1 MDDKQLGPPEIIAIV
16 AVAAFF
22 VATLLPWFG
31 VSVSNDSTGILTGAD
46 FGTANG
52 WDTGLFWS
60 FIPLLL
66 GAGLL
71 ALLLVP
77 RLSPQT
83 TLPDLPPFL
92 PLVLGGAAAFLLF
105 VKLLIGTSVRG
116 VSAAE
121 AFGVNVDVTRRFGLF
136 LAFLAT
142 LGMLAA
148 GVLAFQRDAG
158 RPRAHGTVPPQP
170 F

>member
-1 MDDKQLGPPEIIAIV
+1 MQDKQLGPPEIVAIASV
-16 AVAAFF
+16 AVFF

-31 VSVSNDSTGILTGAD
+31 VSVSNDTSGILTGVD

-52 WDTGLFWS
+52 WDTGFLWS
-60 FIPLLL
+60 FVPLLL

-77 RLSPQT
+77 RLSPDT
-83 TLPDLPPFL
+83 ALPDLPSFV
-92 PLVLGGAAAFLLF
+92 PLALGGTAAFLLF

-116 VSAAE
+116 VAAAE
-121 AFGVNVDVTRRFGLF
+121 AFGVNVDVTRKFGLF
-136 LAFLAT
+136 VAFLAT

-148 GVLAFQRDAG
+148 GVLAFRRDG
-158 RPRAHGTVPPQP
+158 GSPPAHGNVPPQP

>member
-1 MDDKQLGPPEIIAIV
+1 MDDKQLGPPEILAIASV
-16 AVAAFF
+16 AVFF

-31 VSVSNDSTGILTGAD
+31 VSVSNDTSGILTGVD
-46 FGTANG
+46 FGSANG
-52 WDTGLFWS
+52 WDTGFLWS
-60 FIPLLL
+60 FVPLLL

-71 ALLLVP
+71 TLLLVP
-77 RLSPQT
+77 RLSPDT

-92 PLVLGGAAAFLLF
+92 PLVLGGTAAFLLF
-105 VKLLIGTSVRG
+105 VKLVIGTSVRG
-116 VSAAE
+116 VAAAE
-121 AFGVNVDVTRRFGLF
+121 AFGVNIDVTRKFGLF

-148 GVLAFQRDAG
+148 GVLAFQREAG
-158 RPRAHGTVPPQP
+158 RPPTQGTVPPQP